1 MTKFIFKMFF
11 ELLSLGLFVGMIGM
25 WILLIGGKI

>member
-11 ELLSLGLFVGMIGM
+11 ELLSLALFVGMIGM